1 MWYYN
6 IMASHKANKRSYKK
20 RSMKK
25 RPQKGGGVCDIICP
39 QKKDEEETPE
49 EMDIEEDVETP
60 TTEEM
65 NVEEPEEEEEADL
78 GGGMDMFGGEGGD
91 GGDY

>member
-20 RSMKK
+20 RPMKK

-39 QKKDEEETPE
+39 QKK
-49 EMDIEEDVETP
+49 
-60 TTEEM
+60 
-65 NVEEPEEEEEADL
+65 EEEE
-78 GGGMDMFGGEGGD
+78 G
-91 GGDY
+91 